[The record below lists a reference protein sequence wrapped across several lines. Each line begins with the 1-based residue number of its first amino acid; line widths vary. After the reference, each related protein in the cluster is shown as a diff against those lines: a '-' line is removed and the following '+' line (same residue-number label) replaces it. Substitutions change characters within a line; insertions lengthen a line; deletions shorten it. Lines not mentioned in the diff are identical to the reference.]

1 MASTR
6 NKTLYVGLEATA
18 GSKDGDGVPQEP
30 AAVYRLEARNVSG
43 LDTPGDYELETE
55 EDAAVDGAHGV
66 PATVVARKDST
77 GASHYGRRGEF
88 TVEFVIRGQ
97 ADGAD
102 VATYDELAAYILLQ
116 SSLAVAADPAGGTLD
131 VPAAGVGANSFTATA
146 AAKYKVG
153 NLFGVEQSGRH
164 YASAV
169 TDISGATI
177 THSPAVNA
185 AITGAHSVRQ
195 MRTLFT
201 ATRAF
206 LGNVGKTAYVR
217 LDTAGT
223 RTQAF
228 MCRATNIKVSFPNGR
243 LARWSV
249 TLYSPWIV
257 DDHDNA
263 ADPGA
268 ASDACN
274 DGAKW
279 NLAGCPRLGD
289 EASPSCGS
297 VVATAGADNLPVIAT
312 SLELEIA
319 FTLDNAEDVQSC
331 EDLTG
336 IPGANEVLTSET
348 TIRGELNVLDQD
360 FTTIA
365 LSEERRAF
373 MVTFGPS
380 GEGEGGAW
388 YVPAAY
394 FVTPSKAGVSKSKVT
409 TPFEMKAGR
418 FNGDDGTESATSAAN
433 SETRIGLTLKT
444 T

>member
-1 MASTR
+1 
-6 NKTLYVGLEATA
+6 
-18 GSKDGDGVPQEP
+18 
-30 AAVYRLEARNVSG
+30 
-43 LDTPGDYELETE
+43 
-55 EDAAVDGAHGV
+55 
-66 PATVVARKDST
+66 
-77 GASHYGRRGEF
+77 
-88 TVEFVIRGQ
+88 
-97 ADGAD
+97 
-102 VATYDELAAYILLQ
+102 
-116 SSLAVAADPAGGTLD
+116 
-131 VPAAGVGANSFTATA
+131 
-146 AAKYKVG
+146 
-153 NLFGVEQSGRH
+153 
-164 YASAV
+164 
-169 TDISGATI
+169 
-177 THSPAVNA
+177 
-185 AITGAHSVRQ
+185 
-195 MRTLFT
+195 
-201 ATRAF
+201 
-206 LGNVGKTAYVR
+206 
-217 LDTAGT
+217 
-223 RTQAF
+223 
-228 MCRATNIKVSFPNGR
+228 
-243 LARWSV
+243 
-249 TLYSPWIV
+249 V

-274 DGAKW
+274 DGEKW

-312 SLELEIA
+312 SLEMEIT

-373 MVTFGPS
+373 MVTFGPG

-394 FVTPSKAGVSKSKVT
+394 FVTPSKAGISKSKVT

-418 FNGDDGTESATSAAN
+418 YNGDDGTESATVAAN

-444 T
+444 S